1 MPLGSV
7 LLERRAD
14 EDIDK
19 LCVRRN
25 DGLVQEGLFPASHL
39 LDAGLALDQQ
49 LGNSGVA
56 VIAG

>member
-1 MPLGSV
+1 M